1 MGRLTENTL
10 YPLVRDFLTDYL
22 PQKRN
27 LSAHTVKA
35 YKTALDQL
43 LDYAKE
49 QKKIRLADVTFD
61 ILDDGM
67 IPKYLDHLEKIKKCS
82 VKTRNHRLNCLRAFY
97 SYAAMSDISCVAYQ
111 LNISKIPFKKEEK
124 AEIIDH
130 LSEKAVKALLEQ
142 PDTKSRKGIRNLFI
156 MVLMYDTAARV
167 QEVIDLKIC
176 DFQLDDTPQVKLH
189 GKGSKCRTVPLMP
202 DTIAHYHRYMKLFH
216 PDEPAHSEKPLF
228 YTMRKNRCSAISDD
242 TIRVFMNKYAKTAHQ
257 LCPDV
262 PEKIYPHIWRHSRA
276 MHLYQHGMDL
286 TLVSQWLG
294 HANLSTTLIYAHAD
308 TEMKRRAIEQATG
321 DYFPEVSAENSPYDV
336 NDDEVLKRLYGLK

>member
-1 MGRLTENTL
+1 MGRLTENPL
-10 YPLVRDFLTDYL
+10 YPLIHDFLTDYL

-35 YKTALDQL
+35 YRTALNRL
-43 LDYAKE
+43 LEYTKE

-67 IPKYLDHLEKIKKCS
+67 IPAYLDHLEGTGKCS
-82 VKTRNHRLNCLRAFY
+82 IKTRNHRLNCLRAFY
-97 SYAAMSDISCVAYQ
+97 NYAAMTDASCVAYQ
-111 LNISKIPFKKEEK
+111 LNVNKIPFKKEEK
-124 AEIIDH
+124 ADIIDH

-156 MVLMYDTAARV
+156 MVLMYDTAAGI
-167 QEVIDLKIC
+167 QEITDLKIC
-176 DFQLDDTPQVKLH
+176 DFQLDGTPQVKLH
-189 GKGSKCRTVPLMP
+189 GKGRKCRTVPLMP
-202 DTIAHYHRYMKLFH
+202 DTVAHYHRYMKLFH
-216 PDEPAHSEKPLF
+216 PGEPAHSEKPLL
-228 YTMRKNRCSAISDD
+228 YTMRKGICSAISDD
-242 TIRVFMNKYAKTAHQ
+242 TIRVFMNKYAAAAHRH
-257 LCPDV
+257 CPDV

-294 HANLSTTLIYAHAD
+294 HADLSTTLVYAHAD

-336 NDDEVLKRLYGLK
+336 NDDAVLKRLYGLK